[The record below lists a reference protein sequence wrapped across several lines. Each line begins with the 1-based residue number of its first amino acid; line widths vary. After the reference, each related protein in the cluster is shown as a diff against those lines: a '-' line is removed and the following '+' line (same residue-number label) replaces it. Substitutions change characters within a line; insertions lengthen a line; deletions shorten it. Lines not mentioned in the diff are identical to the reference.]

1 MFVSKKHFKK
11 LTKKSLFLLIEKRKR
26 SCSSATKKRNWSNN
40 IRRHF
45 FIIYCHTSVSI
56 GNRGK
61 VASLVSFLS
70 PALLGIWSFWS
81 LFNCLVCID
90 GLQTSQI
97 TLVSWSGDTL
107 SLSLRSFSIS
117 CSVPPVFRRVD
128 GDTNAEFE
136 ALVANGMIG
145 DASWWISSCNKQ
157 WITKTKPQSSNGIN
171 WALSVTY
178 VRFSHLYT
186 FLLLLSHYY
195 YYYCYYYLFIYLF
208 ICTGCNPT
216 DSGVRMVSFAVNE
229 RNMRKEK
236 RNPVVPVSTISILKK
251 LDRT

>member
-136 ALVANGMIG
+136 ALVANGIIG

-186 FLLLLSHYY
+186 FCC
-195 YYYCYYYLFIYLF
+195 YCLIIIIIIIIIVIIIYLFIYLF
-208 ICTGCNPT
+208 VQLVIPLIRE
-216 DSGVRMVSFAVNE
+216 SEWVHLPLM
-229 RNMRKEK
+229 KE
-236 RNPVVPVSTISILKK
+236 TCAGKK
-251 LDRT
+251 GTL